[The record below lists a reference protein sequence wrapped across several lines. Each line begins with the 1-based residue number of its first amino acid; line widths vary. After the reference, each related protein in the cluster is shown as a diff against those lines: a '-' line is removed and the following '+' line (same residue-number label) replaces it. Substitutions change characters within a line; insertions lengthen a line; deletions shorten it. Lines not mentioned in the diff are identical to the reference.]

1 MRAEGN
7 IIETITSHFDLHQL
21 IHDPTHILG
30 KPLSCID
37 SIFTSQTNMVVNSGV
52 PFSLLAN
59 CHQQILFTKFDSKIY
74 YPPLYE
80 REVWHH
86 QETDAILV
94 RRANLNVDEQGA
106 VFNSAMLNIIKNC
119 SLRNYCMRM
128 QGSAMVQRKN

>member
-1 MRAEGN
+1 
-7 IIETITSHFDLHQL
+7 
-21 IHDPTHILG
+21 
-30 KPLSCID
+30 
-37 SIFTSQTNMVVNSGV
+37 MVVNSGV

-59 CHQQILFTKFDSKIY
+59 CHQQILFPKFDSKIY

-80 REVWHH
+80 RGVWHH
-86 QETDAILV
+86 QETDAILA

-128 QGSAMVQRKN
+128 QGSAMVQ